1 MKPEI
6 AVSHQA
12 QFQPAYLKIDPT
24 ISPMFGLAATRSGM
38 TKSGIPSAVVVFTV
52 GAGPRELF
60 AGLRAG

>member
-6 AVSHQA
+6 AIFNLGRFPQ
-12 QFQPAYLKIDPT
+12 AYLKIDPT